1 MFFNPK
7 DEGSE
12 AGVSMFQKDNNYI
25 NFTLI
30 NQNDNI
36 LIQINAIKDGVLED
50 SFVSEINN
58 YKGQIE
64 FKVTASKSKYE
75 LSYSLNGKEFIFVKS
90 LDYSIIKSNG
100 YTGAHLGVYASGN
113 GQISNDYASFDYV
126 NYLIKTK

>member
-1 MFFNPK
+1 MSIEPK

-30 NQNDNI
+30 RQNDNI
-36 LIQINAIKDGVLED
+36 LVQINAIKDGVLED

-64 FKVTASKSKYE
+64 FKVTASKSKYK

>member
-1 MFFNPK
+1 MF
-7 DEGSE
+7 EQHRRYRL
-12 AGVSMFQKDNNYI
+12 VSKDNNYI

-30 NQNDNI
+30 KQNDNI
-36 LIQINAIKDGVLED
+36 LIQINAIKDGILED

-64 FKVTASKSKYE
+64 FKVTGSKSKYE
-75 LSYSLNGKEFIFVKS
+75 LSYLVNGKEFIFVKS